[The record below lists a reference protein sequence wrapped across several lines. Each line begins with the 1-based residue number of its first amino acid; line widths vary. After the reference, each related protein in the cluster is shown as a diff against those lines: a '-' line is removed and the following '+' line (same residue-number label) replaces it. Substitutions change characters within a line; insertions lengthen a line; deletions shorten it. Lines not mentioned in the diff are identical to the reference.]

1 MSTTHQL
8 LAAGYAVAVSGLL
21 GSVVAIG
28 LRAARAGR
36 HADDLARAAGSDPGG
51 GAPGASATDGAR

>member
-8 LAAGYAVAVSGLL
+8 LAAGYAVAVSGLV
-21 GSVVAIG
+21 GWIVAIG

-36 HADDLARAAGSDPGG
+36 RAEALSQAAGHEG
-51 GAPGASATDGAR
+51 GATPAPAATEPAR